1 MVKIDTLL
9 IENVFSPIFGWVHH
23 RFGVDQWRLALECLN
38 GTIAFYLA
46 GLALTIAGKGLQD
59 GIFVDLLT
67 GLAWL
72 TIIHQLRRATCRQS
86 GSSIGGQTARM
97 RETPFRAV
105 LLILLPFSLYYADGL
120 NDLCHTLSLVLLIA
134 HLYFKSCDMPPPRGK
149 RQLAFSRG

>member
-1 MVKIDTLL
+1 MGRIDTLL
-9 IENVFSPIFGWVHH
+9 IENLFSPIFGWVHH
-23 RFGVDQWRLALECLN
+23 RLGVDQWRVALECLN
-38 GTIAFYLA
+38 GTFAFYLA
-46 GLALTIAGKGLQD
+46 GLALTISGKGLNE

-72 TIIHQLRRATCRQS
+72 TIIQGLRRATCRQA

-105 LLILLPFSLYYADGL
+105 LLILLPFSLYYAQDL
-120 NDLCHTLSLVLLIA
+120 NDLCHTISLMLLIA

-149 RQLAFSRG
+149 RQLAYSRS